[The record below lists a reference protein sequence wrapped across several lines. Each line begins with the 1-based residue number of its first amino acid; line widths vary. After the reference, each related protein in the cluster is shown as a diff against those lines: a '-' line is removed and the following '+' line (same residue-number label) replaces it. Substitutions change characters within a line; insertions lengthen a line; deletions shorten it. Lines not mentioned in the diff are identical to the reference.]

1 MTMHQ
6 DESPLRRQHHLP
18 YNVYTTGQ
26 LECTEYGQ
34 AGADEH
40 PWENSIVLMRCLI
53 GNLQRVI

>member
-26 LECTEYGQ
+26 LECAEYGQ
-34 AGADEH
+34 AGADGQ
-40 PWENSIVLMRCLI
+40 PWENSIVVMRSSLVTYK
-53 GNLQRVI
+53 R